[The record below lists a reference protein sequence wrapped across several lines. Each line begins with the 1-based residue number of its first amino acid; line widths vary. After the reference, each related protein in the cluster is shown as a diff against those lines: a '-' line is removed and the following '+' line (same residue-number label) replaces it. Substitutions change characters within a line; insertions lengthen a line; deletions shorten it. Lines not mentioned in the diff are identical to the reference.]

1 MNKDRGIVKWLP
13 FNSLVSNKEVL
24 YKVLKDKERQTR
36 PILSD
41 DEISYIE
48 KSIINAYYTK
58 DTIKITYYKNGYLY
72 EEEGNVKKIDSPN
85 KLIYFNN
92 LKLLFNQI
100 IEVLD

>member
-1 MNKDRGIVKWLP
+1 MNKDRGIIKWLP
-13 FNSLVSNKEVL
+13 FNSLVNNKEVL
-24 YKVLKDKERQTR
+24 YKVLKDKERQAR

-41 DEISYIE
+41 DEISDIE
-48 KSIINAYYTK
+48 KSIIDAYYTK

-72 EEEGNVKKIDSPN
+72 EEEGNVKKIDSSN

-100 IEVLD
+100 IEVSV

>member
-24 YKVLKDKERQTR
+24 YKVLKDKGKQTR

-48 KSIINAYYTK
+48 KSIIDAYYTK

-72 EEEGNVKKIDSPN
+72 EEYGNVKKIDSPN

-100 IEVLD
+100 IEVSA